1 MAWESYQDHFRE
13 RTYIF
18 PSSPTSPAPI
28 LSKTG
33 SQEHNF
39 PPASLSKLASTL
51 SRTGRGKNIWWLTC
65 PSAKHVLP
73 LSPRSS
79 PSLQLSEN
87 LLYSFPTTFSTA
99 FRKVFEKFPKSF
111 RKVSEK
117 FPKSFRKISEK
128 FLETFGKLFGN
139 VSETFRIF
147 FGTFRKLFGNFS
159 ETFRKLFGNCSES
172 CRGGCRKAIEK
183 VFGKL

>member
-1 MAWESYQDHFRE
+1 MAWCSRGYEDMAWESYQDQFRE
-13 RTYIF
+13 RTYFF

-33 SQEHNF
+33 SREHNF
-39 PPASLSKLASTL
+39 RPASLSKLASNP
-51 SRTGRGKNIWWLTC
+51 SRTGQGKNIWWLTC

-99 FRKVFEKFPKSF
+99 FRKVSKKFPK
-111 RKVSEK
+111 
-117 FPKSFRKISEK
+117 
-128 FLETFGKLFGN
+128 
-139 VSETFRIF
+139 
-147 FGTFRKLFGNFS
+147 TFRKLFANFS
-159 ETFRKLFGNCSES
+159 ETFRKLSDFSKLFGSFSET
-172 CRGGCRKAIEK
+172 
-183 VFGKL
+183 F

>member
-1 MAWESYQDHFRE
+1 MAWCSRGYQDMAWESYQDHFRE

-39 PPASLSKLASTL
+39 PPASLSKLASNP
-51 SRTGRGKNIWWLTC
+51 SRPGQGKNIWWLTC

-99 FRKVFEKFPKSF
+99 FRKVSEKFPKSF
-111 RKVSEK
+111 RKVFEK
-117 FPKSFRKISEK
+117 F
-128 FLETFGKLFGN
+128 
-139 VSETFRIF
+139 SETFWSKVFESFWRV
-147 FGTFRKLFGNFS
+147 FGKFS
-159 ETFRKLFGNCSES
+159 ETFRK
-172 CRGGCRKAIEK
+172 AVEK
-183 VFGKL
+183 VVGTL

>member
-1 MAWESYQDHFRE
+1 MAWESYQDQFRE
-13 RTYIF
+13 RTYFF

-39 PPASLSKLASTL
+39 PPASLSKLASNP
-51 SRTGRGKNIWWLTC
+51 SRTGQGKNIWWLTC

-99 FRKVFEKFPKSF
+99 FRKVSKKFPKNF
-111 RKVSEK
+111 RKVSEN
-117 FPKSFRKISEK
+117 FSE
-128 FLETFGKLFGN
+128 T
-139 VSETFRIF
+139 SETFR
-147 FGTFRKLFGNFS
+147 KLSGNFL
-159 ETFRKLFGNCSES
+159 ETFRKLFG
-172 CRGGCRKAIEK
+172 
-183 VFGKL
+183 KL

>member
-1 MAWESYQDHFRE
+1 MAWESYQDQFRE
-13 RTYIF
+13 RTYFF

-39 PPASLSKLASTL
+39 PPASLSKLASNP
-51 SRTGRGKNIWWLTC
+51 SRTGQGNNIWWLTC

-73 LSPRSS
+73 LCPRSS

-87 LLYSFPTTFSTA
+87 LLYSFPKTFSTA
-99 FRKVFEKFPKSF
+99 FRKVSEKFPKSFRKVSEKFPKSSEKIRKNPKNSEKFPKSF

-117 FPKSFRKISEK
+117 FPKSFQKVPKSSEK
-128 FLETFGKLFGN
+128 F
-139 VSETFRIF
+139 
-147 FGTFRKLFGNFS
+147 RKV
-159 ETFRKLFGNCSES
+159 C
-172 CRGGCRKAIEK
+172 EK
-183 VFGKL
+183 IPKSF

>member
-1 MAWESYQDHFRE
+1 MAWESYQDHSKE
-13 RTYIF
+13 STYIF

-39 PPASLSKLASTL
+39 PPASLSKLASNP
-51 SRTGRGKNIWWLTC
+51 SRPGQGKNIWWLTC

-87 LLYSFPTTFSTA
+87 LLYSFPKTFSTA
-99 FRKVFEKFPKSF
+99 FRQPSLQLSEKFPKSF
-111 RKVSEK
+111 RKVSENFSETFSEN
-117 FPKSFRKISEK
+117 FPKS
-128 FLETFGKLFGN
+128 
-139 VSETFRIF
+139 
-147 FGTFRKLFGNFS
+147 FGNFS
-159 ETFRKLFGNCSES
+159 ETFRN
-172 CRGGCRKAIEK
+172 AVEK
-183 VFGKL
+183 VVGKL

>member
-39 PPASLSKLASTL
+39 PPASLSKLASNP
-51 SRTGRGKNIWWLTC
+51 SRPGQGKNIWWLTC

-99 FRKVFEKFPKSF
+99 FRKVSEKFPKSF

-117 FPKSFRKISEK
+117 FPKKSEKSEKIQKNPKCSEK
-128 FLETFGKLFGN
+128 FLKHFRKAFGN
-139 VSETFRIF
+139 FSKS
-147 FGTFRKLFGNFS
+147 FRKLFG
-159 ETFRKLFGNCSES
+159 KL
-172 CRGGCRKAIEK
+172 
-183 VFGKL
+183 